1 MARLLALCSLPRTNQ
16 GDRLQY
22 VRRNGPYTL
31 VMTATG
37 LHKLPY
43 GTLPAS
49 RTVPP
54 WSESKAKGNS
64 LSPVSRDTLT
74 PGKRRVAAPCRQ
86 RQRVTSRGSRF
97 SSRSTRRS
105 VSSLSVLTSIA
116 PVSAVVLACR
126 VSGRDLR
133 RRVQTVSAW
142 PGAPSIAIA
151 SRPAGTL
158 PLENSDSA
166 FENTWSNLAYS
177 GAPSHRPRDS
187 PPSRAAVPSYS
198 ASHVVP

>member
-54 WSESKAKGNS
+54 WSESKAKGTRSARS
-64 LSPVSRDTLT
+64 L
-74 PGKRRVAAPCRQ
+74 A
-86 RQRVTSRGSRF
+86 
-97 SSRSTRRS
+97 TR
-105 VSSLSVLTSIA
+105 
-116 PVSAVVLACR
+116 
-126 VSGRDLR
+126 
-133 RRVQTVSAW
+133 
-142 PGAPSIAIA
+142 
-151 SRPAGTL
+151 
-158 PLENSDSA
+158 
-166 FENTWSNLAYS
+166 
-177 GAPSHRPRDS
+177 
-187 PPSRAAVPSYS
+187 
-198 ASHVVP
+198 